1 MAVGLSVRNTDDC
14 SFASGKSFLPW
25 ISEVVAEVKKFTA
38 APVFLGGIGF
48 SILPEATLQATRADF
63 GIEGDGEE
71 ALVALT
77 GSLIKSEDFT
87 HLPGMV
93 YWQNGEVVSNP
104 RADTDLNRL
113 PVPRRRLFDN
123 RRYQQLGAMVGVETK
138 RGCPRN
144 CIYCPEPATKGTKVR
159 LRPPEIV
166 VREIQDLLE
175 QGVSWFY
182 LCDSEFNLP
191 PRHARDMCR
200 AIIEKGL
207 SEKIRWY
214 TYCSPL
220 PFDRELA
227 SLMKSAGCAGI
238 NFGVDSLCD
247 EQLSRI
253 GRTHSSEDVRQLVRL
268 LDEEGINYM
277 FDLLM
282 GGPGET
288 EQTVMTTID
297 KAREFDVSLVG
308 IALGVRIYPASPL
321 GMAVADGVIREGLY
335 PPENEDPTQPLFYLS
350 PSLSD
355 NPAAMVNDLVGTD
368 PRFLQLSAP
377 GEEGSYNYADDEFLS
392 RLIEQGA
399 RGAYWDILRQHRKA

>member
-1 MAVGLSVRNTDDC
+1 MTRGILLVNTNVARPPVSPVGLEYVAESLVEAGAPPHVLDLSFETDWKASLQRELEATEPMAVGLSVRNTDDC

-113 PVPRRRLFDN
+113 PVPRRRIFDN

-138 RGCPRN
+138 RGCTQN
-144 CIYCPEPATKGTKVR
+144 CIYCPEPSAKGSKVR

-166 VREIQDLLE
+166 VRELQDLLE

-207 SEKIRWY
+207 SEKI
-214 TYCSPL
+214 SL
-220 PFDRELA
+220 PYEERRLCRHKLWCRLA
-227 SLMKSAGCAGI
+227 
-238 NFGVDSLCD
+238 
-247 EQLSRI
+247 
-253 GRTHSSEDVRQLVRL
+253 
-268 LDEEGINYM
+268 
-277 FDLLM
+277 
-282 GGPGET
+282 
-288 EQTVMTTID
+288 
-297 KAREFDVSLVG
+297 
-308 IALGVRIYPASPL
+308 
-321 GMAVADGVIREGLY
+321 
-335 PPENEDPTQPLFYLS
+335 
-350 PSLSD
+350 
-355 NPAAMVNDLVGTD
+355 
-368 PRFLQLSAP
+368 
-377 GEEGSYNYADDEFLS
+377 
-392 RLIEQGA
+392 
-399 RGAYWDILRQHRKA
+399 LR